1 MTGSMN
7 VPQLR
12 FSEFSGEWVEKQ
24 FDSLV
29 KLISEKYNSEKN
41 KSVQKCIELEHID
54 QLTGRLLGY
63 VASDEFGSIKN
74 RFKKNN
80 ILFGKLRPYLRK
92 YIKAPFDGVC
102 SSEIWVFDGKLVI
115 NEYLYYLVQTESFI
129 ELADQSTGSK
139 MPRADWSYVSVS
151 FFKTPSLPEQT
162 KIASFLSA
170 VDTKIDQ
177 LTQKKA
183 LLETY
188 KKGAMQKIF
197 SQQLRFKAD
206 DEDYPEWEKKKL
218 GEIVNNVGGTA
229 LEKFVSNDGQF
240 KFVSIGNYT
249 TSGKYIDNGQR
260 VVLNNKTKDKILN
273 KYDLVMVLNDKTAKG
288 DIIGST
294 ILIDADNS
302 YIYNQRSERLICKN
316 VIHPLYLW
324 FYLNSAEFRK
334 TVFGIAQG
342 GTQIYVNFSAVKE
355 LFIDLA
361 SFPEQTKIAAFFSA
375 IDRKIDLVSQQ
386 LEQAKAFKKGLLQQ
400 MFV

>member
-1 MTGSMN
+1 
-7 VPQLR
+7 
-12 FSEFSGEWVEKQ
+12 
-24 FDSLV
+24 
-29 KLISEKYNSEKN
+29 
-41 KSVQKCIELEHID
+41 
-54 QLTGRLLGY
+54 
-63 VASDEFGSIKN
+63 
-74 RFKKNN
+74 
-80 ILFGKLRPYLRK
+80 
-92 YIKAPFDGVC
+92 
-102 SSEIWVFDGKLVI
+102 
-115 NEYLYYLVQTESFI
+115 
-129 ELADQSTGSK
+129 
-139 MPRADWSYVSVS
+139 
-151 FFKTPSLPEQT
+151 
-162 KIASFLSA
+162 
-170 VDTKIDQ
+170 
-177 LTQKKA
+177 
-183 LLETY
+183 
-188 KKGAMQKIF
+188 MQKIF
-197 SQQLRFKAD
+197 SQQIRFKAD
-206 DEDYPEWEKKKL
+206 DGEDYPEWEKKKL